1 MDSVAHV
8 QHAGSRAESGKNKG
22 FSCTWDSLRNSAG
35 EKILQLRSH
44 PLNMPSDSNFCSLLS
59 DLSLEQRFDISYL
72 DLGEWEQLPPPPPLN
87 RPPSLSSPVRL
98 LLTASSVLTAEERSL
113 SGLCQCLVELSTQP
127 ITVCHGFAPS
137 IEAARANA
145 AHNALKYLKIM
156 AGSK

>member
-1 MDSVAHV
+1 M
-8 QHAGSRAESGKNKG
+8 GSRAESSKNKG
-22 FSCTWDSLRNSAG
+22 YSCTWDSLRNSAG

-44 PLNMPSDSNFCSLLS
+44 PLNMPSDSNFCSLLC

-72 DLGEWEQLPPPPPLN
+72 DLGESAQE
-87 RPPSLSSPVRL
+87 RPPFNCISFVVALTVSSFLS
-98 LLTASSVLTAEERSL
+98 AEERSL

>member
-1 MDSVAHV
+1 M
-8 QHAGSRAESGKNKG
+8 GSRAESGKSKG

-59 DLSLEQRFDISYL
+59 ELSLEQRFDISYL
-72 DLGEWEQLPPPPPLN
+72 DLGEWEQELPPSAAFSPLFVVTVWCF
-87 RPPSLSSPVRL
+87 LC
-98 LLTASSVLTAEERSL
+98 AEERSL